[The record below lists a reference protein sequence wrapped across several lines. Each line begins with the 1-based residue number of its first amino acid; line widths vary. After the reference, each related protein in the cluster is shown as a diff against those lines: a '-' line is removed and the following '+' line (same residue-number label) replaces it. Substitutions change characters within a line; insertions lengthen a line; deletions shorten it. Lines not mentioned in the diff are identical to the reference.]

1 MYGNFN
7 ISTAQD
13 LVKGLAVA
21 VRDGKVTM
29 DEVNSFIL
37 ECTDGDERLT
47 QVVLEKVGIQLECMN
62 LSVWAHVAA

>member
-47 QVVLEKVGIQLECMN
+47 QVVLEKVGIQLECMS
-62 LSVWAHVAA
+62 LSVWATSAA